1 MLSHLGQVTV
11 HVADSMM
18 VGRIGKEPLAGSS
31 FANSI
36 FVIFLVMGI
45 GMSYAITPQTAQ
57 ADGEKNIPKLTEIL
71 KHGILINTLFGVLLA
86 VIILSGK
93 NLLWFFNQPE
103 IVVELALPYLVIIT
117 YSLLPFM
124 LYQAFRQFAEGL
136 GFTKQAMY
144 ITVAGNILNIILNYI
159 LIFGKLGFEPMG
171 LLGAGVATLISRIVM
186 ALLMISFVYFNHRF
200 TQYWHAF
207 KYGNFSWTLI
217 KINLNLGFPMAF
229 QFIFE
234 VSTFSLAAIMIG
246 WMGTTQ
252 LAAHQIAINMASISY
267 MISLGIAAAATIR
280 VGNQLGQKDYKTM
293 RNAAMT
299 CFIMAIGFMSFTAIV
314 FILGRYFLPTLYIE
328 DTYVIHQAAILLIIA
343 GLFQL
348 SDGVQVIALGA
359 LRGMSDVKIPTLIT
373 LVAYWI
379 IGLPLG
385 YLFGFTLNQGA
396 LGVWYGLLAGLTI
409 AAVLLF
415 IRFNNLSRN
424 LISGQLGD

>member
-217 KINLNLGFPMAF
+217 KVNLNLGFPMAF

-328 DTYVIHQAAILLIIA
+328 DTYVIHQAAILLIVA

-385 YLFGFTLNQGA
+385 YVLGFTLNQGA

-409 AAVLLF
+409 AAV
-415 IRFNNLSRN
+415 
-424 LISGQLGD
+424 